1 MLDGVIAQG
10 TTAFLE
16 FKVPSQTTFVD
27 FIIIFRQK
35 NETLLVKRFGDEG
48 VTYAD
53 GKLKVVLS
61 DKETAVFSCKLGNV
75 LAQVRG
81 TSSEGYIHL
90 IGEYRYRL
98 VLMFD
103 EEIVPPED
111 IPTKDVIF
119 KIIEDYFNTYKVVF
133 TNDSD

>member
-16 FKVPSQTTFVD
+16 FKVPSQKTFVD

-111 IPTKDVIF
+111 IPTKDIIF
-119 KIIEDYFNTYKVVF
+119 KIIEDYFNTYKVIF

>member
-16 FKVPSQTTFVD
+16 FNIPSERTFTD

-35 NETLLVKRFGDEG
+35 NETLLAKRFGDDG

-53 GKLKVVLS
+53 GKLKVILS
-61 DKETAVFSCKLGNV
+61 DKETAIFSCKLGNV

-81 TSSEGYIHL
+81 TCSEGYIHL
-90 IGEYRYRL
+90 IGEYKYRL

-103 EEIVPPED
+103 EEIVPPSD
-111 IPTKDVIF
+111 IPTKDIIF
-119 KIIEDYFNTYKVVF
+119 KIIEDYFHNHEVIF
-133 TNDSD
+133 TNESD

>member
-16 FKVPSQTTFVD
+16 FKVSSQKTFID

-61 DKETAVFSCKLGNV
+61 DKETAIFSSKLGNV

-81 TSSEGYIHL
+81 TSSEGYIYL
-90 IGEYRYRL
+90 IGEYKYRL

-103 EEIVPPED
+103 EEIVPPSD
-111 IPTKDVIF
+111 IPTKDIIF

-133 TNDSD
+133 TDESD